1 MKRDIKGAGEK
12 PPAPS
17 LERAQALS
25 DQGSVVEA
33 IEEIDRLLALKP
45 EVPLHLRKVRFLL
58 QRRNYEEAGR
68 ELDAASALSPG
79 DQAIAAARAEL
90 CVMTDRLPEAR
101 AEFEK
106 ALTRAPHDEFLRL
119 ARLRILVQQG
129 LADEASAEISALAAD
144 GSPATKLEAR
154 LCRGLLALKLRDY
167 RAACENF
174 TAIMKELPKTHS
186 VSMRARF
193 YWAASRAVDPEF
205 RRRTGMDATTRK
217 ASKLYLCGLGIFPP
231 YTASLETVHALSLC
245 DVIFNNVAG
254 PEVRELLAEF
264 CADIRPASYQAWQD
278 EPKWA
283 DRIFAELDKGR
294 TVGFITRGHP
304 LVFGG
309 LAVELVRR
317 CGVQKVDHQTF
328 GAVSSIDHIL
338 AYAGKGLGDDFGGI
352 QALDRPAIEAAKT
365 MNTSVPLLA
374 CFYSGMDTKAE
385 VSAFQKTLSRF
396 YPADH
401 LCWMFGP
408 KYDATPAVVAV
419 GALAKDYPKV
429 HSSLMLYVPPVVP
442 SPAKG
447 KR

>member
-1 MKRDIKGAGEK
+1 MKRKIPARTAK
-12 PPAPS
+12 PAAPS

-25 DQGSVVEA
+25 DEGSVVEA
-33 IEEIDRLLALKP
+33 IEEMDRLLALKP

-68 ELDAASALSPG
+68 ELDAASLLQPG
-79 DQAIAAARAEL
+79 DQGVSIARAEL
-90 CVMTDRLPEAR
+90 CVMTDRLPEAQ

-106 ALTRAPHDEFLRL
+106 ALERAPADEALRL
-119 ARLRILVQQG
+119 ARLRILIQQG
-129 LADEASAEISALAAD
+129 LAQQAAAEISALAKS
-144 GSPATKLEAR
+144 GSPGAKLEAR
-154 LCRGLLALKLRDY
+154 LYGALLALKLRDH
-167 RAACENF
+167 RGAREGF
-174 TAIMKELPKTHS
+174 TALMKELPKEHP

-205 RRRTGMDATTRK
+205 RRRHGMDATSRK
-217 ASKLYLCGLGIFPP
+217 PSKLYLCGLGIFPP
-231 YTASLETVHALSLC
+231 YTASLEVIHALSLC

-264 CADIRPASYQAWQD
+264 CGDIRPASYQAWQD

-283 DRIFAELDKGR
+283 DRIFTELDKGR

-317 CGVQKVDHQTF
+317 CGAQKVDHQTF
-328 GAVSSIDHIL
+328 GAVSSIDHLL
-338 AYAGKGLGDDFGGI
+338 AFTGKGLGDDFGGI
-352 QALDRPAIEAAKT
+352 QAMDRPAIEAAKT
-365 MNTSVPLLA
+365 MNTALPLLA
-374 CFYSGMDTKAE
+374 CFYSGMETKAE
-385 VSAFQKTLSRF
+385 VAGFSKSLARF

-408 KYDATPAVVAV
+408 KYDATPAVVSI

-429 HSSLMLYVPPVVP
+429 HSSLMLYVPPLA
-442 SPAKG
+442 PAPKAG
-447 KR
+447 K

>member
-1 MKRDIKGAGEK
+1 MKRDIKGSNEK
-12 PPAPS
+12 SGAPS

-33 IEEIDRLLALKP
+33 LEEMDRLIALKP
-45 EVPLHLRKVRFLL
+45 EVPLHLRKVKFLL

-68 ELDAASALSPG
+68 ELDAASLLSPA
-79 DQAIAAARAEL
+79 DQAVAIARAEL
-90 CVMTDRLPEAR
+90 CVMTDRLPEAQ
-101 AEFEK
+101 AEYEA
-106 ALTRAPHDEFLRL
+106 ALTRAPSDEFLRL
-119 ARLRILVQQG
+119 ARLRILIQQG
-129 LADEASAEISALAAD
+129 LAKKAAAEIAGLAKN
-144 GSPATKLEAR
+144 GSPRTKLEAR
-154 LCRGLLALKLRDY
+154 LCRALLALKLRDH
-167 RAACENF
+167 RAACDGF
-174 TAIMKELPKTHS
+174 TAIMKELPKEDP

-205 RRRTGMDATTRK
+205 RRRHGMDATTRK
-217 ASKLYLCGLGIFPP
+217 PSKLYLCGLGIFPP
-231 YTASLETVHALSLC
+231 YTASLEVIHALSLC

-254 PEVRELLAEF
+254 PETRELLAEF
-264 CADIRPASYQAWQD
+264 CGDIRPASYQAWQD
-278 EPKWA
+278 EPAWA

-317 CGVQKVDHQTF
+317 CGAQKVDHQTF
-328 GAVSSIDHIL
+328 GAVSSIDHLL
-338 AYAGKGLGDDFGGI
+338 AFTGKGLGDDFGGI

-365 MNTSVPLLA
+365 MNTSLPLLA
-374 CFYSGMDTKAE
+374 CFYSGMETKAE
-385 VSAFQKTLSRF
+385 VAGFQKSLGRF

-429 HSSLMLYVPPVVP
+429 HSSLMLYVPPLV
-442 SPAKG
+442 SAPAKG